1 MTCRSGWAAVMIA
14 HLPGLD
20 DNGDDD
26 GDDDVGV
33 FFFIF
38 SNSAIT
44 AFDVIAFASS
54 ANFASLIISSRV
66 FFDLI
71 NFK

>member
-26 GDDDVGV
+26 GDDDQLMREMHP
-33 FFFIF
+33 
-38 SNSAIT
+38 NRKAEMKSAH
-44 AFDVIAFASS
+44 ALLPSGEVVMES
-54 ANFASLIISSRV
+54 
-66 FFDLI
+66 
-71 NFK
+71 